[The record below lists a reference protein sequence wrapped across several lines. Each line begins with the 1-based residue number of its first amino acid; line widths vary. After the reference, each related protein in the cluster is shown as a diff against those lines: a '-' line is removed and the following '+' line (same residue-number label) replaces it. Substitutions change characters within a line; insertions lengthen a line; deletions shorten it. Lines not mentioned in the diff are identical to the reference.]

1 MVDEIRVVRLL
12 RAADGSVQS
21 LRLEQTASSDRR
33 SDPLWLPGIK
43 YLFICAVEACIDIAQ
58 HICSTDASTAPG
70 DNGDAMRILGSRRV
84 IDPGNAERMRM
95 AVGFRNVLVREYVG
109 VDDAIVIHRLADL
122 SDLEAFIGQV
132 GKWLARAA
140 SPDT

>member
-1 MVDEIRVVRLL
+1 MR
-12 RAADGSVQS
+12 S
-21 LRLEQTASSDRR
+21 ASSA
-33 SDPLWLPGIK
+33 
-43 YLFICAVEACIDIAQ
+43 FCARPTAPSNPCDSKDSEQ

-84 IDPGNAERMRM
+84 IDPGNVERMRM